1 MDQDTLLPFP
11 GASNDSV
18 VRDLVEIDAAIDLVS
33 GGLATRVRLVGLLR
47 PEAVAA
53 TGLAHAQDAL
63 VAFNLDRGPAGSIAI
78 TVGPR
83 S

>member
-1 MDQDTLLPFP
+1 MDQDTVLPFP
-11 GASNDSV
+11 NASSDPV
-18 VRDLVEIDAAIDLVS
+18 ARDLVEIDAAIDLVTR
-33 GGLATRVRLVGLLR
+33 GLATRVRLVGLKR

-63 VAFNLDRGPAGSIAI
+63 VAFSVDRGPAGSIAI

>member
-1 MDQDTLLPFP
+1 MDQDTVLPFP
-11 GASNDSV
+11 NASSDPV
-18 VRDLVEIDAAIDLVS
+18 ARDLVEIDAAIDLVTR
-33 GGLATRVRLVGLLR
+33 GLATRVRLVGLKR

-63 VAFNLDRGPAGSIAI
+63 VAFSVDRGPAGSIAI
-78 TVGPR
+78 MVGPR